1 MTAAQAAA
9 WGATGDHSP
18 LMDNYGSP
26 TRLFVKGSGAEL
38 YDADGTRH
46 LDFLCGL
53 AVTGLGHAHPAITR
67 PLRPRR
73 ARSRTR
79 RTCSPTDIRRPS
91 PKPSTG

>member
-26 TRLFVKGSGAEL
+26 PRLFVKGRGAEL
-38 YDADGTRH
+38 FDADGTRH

-53 AVTGLGHAHPAITR
+53 AVTGLGHAHPAITEAVAAQAGTFFFKNFKE
-67 PLRPRR
+67 PGII
-73 ARSRTR
+73 A
-79 RTCSPTDIRRPS
+79 
-91 PKPSTG
+91 

>member
-26 TRLFVKGSGAEL
+26 PRLFVKGSGAEL

-46 LDFLCGL
+46 SC
-53 AVTGLGHAHPAITR
+53 AIVTDLFQRMVFPAFCV
-67 PLRPRR
+67 PLETFEQRIEE
-73 ARSRTR
+73 SSGKLVVNDNLTQY
-79 RTCSPTDIRRPS
+79 SIH
-91 PKPSTG
+91 